1 MRIEVDYSPQPHQ
14 RQLHDCNVSLVAV
27 TGRQIG
33 KTIASVNELIKR
45 AVMVKK
51 SRNWYVT
58 NDYRQA
64 KRNVWDLLLN
74 YLPKELVKD
83 ANKSELTVVLV
94 NGSKIELIGVENA
107 EKLRGAA
114 VHFMVLDEYADFK
127 DGVFEKVLEPM
138 LTTTNGQMWFLGCVT
153 KDTFIFTDN
162 GMRQIGENKQGYVD
176 VDESIYGLN
185 GFNKAI
191 QRFGNPEAETI
202 KIVTAKGFEIEGTP
216 NHKIMTHSGWKRLD
230 SLSEGDFI
238 IIQSNNN
245 VFGSLTENMAYL
257 IGLYLAEGCIEFYKT
272 KNGDKPS
279 RITITNNESGDFL
292 NKYGF
297 KTKDGIH
304 WRLCSKKLSEH
315 ILEYVPRNKAPK
327 KYLSDK
333 ALSLD
338 KESMKSLLQGYFD
351 GDGFAD
357 SKKSRIGSTSSSKKL
372 SKQIQILLLNFGILS
387 SFSSVTTP
395 ITKKAKIESIGY
407 RVIAEGHGAYLFH
420 KRIGFKI
427 PRKARNSVI
436 CNKSIKNSYQVYFD
450 KNDFKKYS
458 GNIRSGIK
466 NTQKTISVYR
476 LNKILKENKNNKYNV
491 NNLADKIK
499 VVSKSRNKTSDFVIP
514 ETHSYFS
521 NGFISHNTP
530 KGLGNDFYFKYIED
544 NHFRKFKFPSC
555 RILGGKVVEVLSI
568 YTSIEKMQEVYDR
581 AVKEGKLDY
590 FNQEHLAE
598 FTRPSGTV
606 YKEWSIDN
614 YKQFDYDENLPLH
627 LTFDFGVNDP
637 TAIIW
642 IQPKGS
648 ETRIIDYYEATNAD
662 INHFIQ
668 VLKSKPYKTPEFC
681 AGDIAG
687 RATDLTSGKSPI
699 SMLRDAGY
707 FIKSSHIP
715 NIPAQVRQTHTKI
728 AQLYINHKASRFKD
742 IILNYRYPEVK
753 SDIRNQSN
761 ELPIHDEWSHGA
773 RAFEYWCWNHEPPEQ
788 EMTGIKK
795 HNTGQDL
802 LDAIADQRKARE
814 TLSWI

>member
-304 WRLCSKKLSEH
+304 WRLNSK
-315 ILEYVPRNKAPK
+315 N
-327 KYLSDK
+327 
-333 ALSLD
+333 
-338 KESMKSLLQGYFD
+338 
-351 GDGFAD
+351 
-357 SKKSRIGSTSSSKKL
+357 
-372 SKQIQILLLNFGILS
+372 
-387 SFSSVTTP
+387 
-395 ITKKAKIESIGY
+395 
-407 RVIAEGHGAYLFH
+407 
-420 KRIGFKI
+420 
-427 PRKARNSVI
+427 
-436 CNKSIKNSYQVYFD
+436 
-450 KNDFKKYS
+450 
-458 GNIRSGIK
+458 
-466 NTQKTISVYR
+466 
-476 LNKILKENKNNKYNV
+476 
-491 NNLADKIK
+491 
-499 VVSKSRNKTSDFVIP
+499 
-514 ETHSYFS
+514 
-521 NGFISHNTP
+521 
-530 KGLGNDFYFKYIED
+530 
-544 NHFRKFKFPSC
+544 
-555 RILGGKVVEVLSI
+555 
-568 YTSIEKMQEVYDR
+568 
-581 AVKEGKLDY
+581 
-590 FNQEHLAE
+590 
-598 FTRPSGTV
+598 
-606 YKEWSIDN
+606 
-614 YKQFDYDENLPLH
+614 
-627 LTFDFGVNDP
+627 
-637 TAIIW
+637 
-642 IQPKGS
+642 
-648 ETRIIDYYEATNAD
+648 
-662 INHFIQ
+662 
-668 VLKSKPYKTPEFC
+668 
-681 AGDIAG
+681 
-687 RATDLTSGKSPI
+687 
-699 SMLRDAGY
+699 
-707 FIKSSHIP
+707 
-715 NIPAQVRQTHTKI
+715 
-728 AQLYINHKASRFKD
+728 
-742 IILNYRYPEVK
+742 
-753 SDIRNQSN
+753 
-761 ELPIHDEWSHGA
+761 
-773 RAFEYWCWNHEPPEQ
+773 
-788 EMTGIKK
+788 
-795 HNTGQDL
+795 
-802 LDAIADQRKARE
+802 
-814 TLSWI
+814 